1 LSAGLS
7 APAERSDVRRK
18 QPSPWLSIP
27 AIDYEGH
34 MGDPGVAQL
43 QFLSRIFGEL
53 IAEYEPES
61 LAVLGCATGNGFER
75 IRPERVQRLIGV
87 DINREYLD
95 VCRKRHA
102 ARIQALELVCGDAAT
117 LELEPASMDLIHAAL
132 ILEYVDPEA
141 IVEKASQWLR
151 SRGILAV
158 VLQLPAKGAANVS
171 ETGFESLKRL
181 EPVIR
186 LVDPLLLAGLCRR
199 HGFKEERSESLKLD
213 SGKEFYIG
221 VYRLEAPH
229 AEADSVQ

>member
-1 LSAGLS
+1 M
-7 APAERSDVRRK
+7 RRK
-18 QPSPWLSIP
+18 QPNPWLSIP

-34 MGDPGVAQL
+34 MGDPKVLQL

-53 IAEYEPES
+53 IDEFEPES
-61 LAVLGCATGNGFER
+61 LVVLGCATGNGFER
-75 IRPERVQRLIGV
+75 IRPERIRRLIGV

-102 ARIQALELVCGDAAT
+102 ARIPVMELVCGDAASF
-117 LELEPASMDLIHAAL
+117 EPEPASIDFIHAAL
-132 ILEYVDPEA
+132 ILEYVDPET
-141 IVEKASQWLR
+141 IIEKASQWLK

-158 VLQLPAKGAANVS
+158 VLQLPAREGGNVS

-186 LVDPLLLAGLCRR
+186 LVDPLLLSGLCRR
-199 HGFKEERSESLKLD
+199 HGFKEERSGSSKLD

-221 VYRLEAPH
+221 VYRLEAPR